1 MSQPCSL
8 LTMESDLCLIST
20 DEPQASAAGPSIEK
34 PATHHN
40 LDEDFDFQI
49 VVFKV
54 YFLFFNHKKGLITKR
69 LFFFK
74 KNKDREYAF

>member
-8 LTMESDLCLIST
+8 LTMESDSCLIST

-54 YFLFFNHKKGLITKR
+54 YFFFFNHKKGLITKR
-69 LFFFK
+69 LFFLK
-74 KNKDREYAF
+74 KK